1 MKANV
6 KYQDGWILEIPSTG
20 NAPMLFLEW
29 VSEFRSGKM
38 PLEKIINEDYFKIRF
53 NIPKVQ
59 IEKCAEYINS
69 NL

>member
-38 PLEKIINEDYFKIRF
+38 PLEKIINEDFFKIRF